1 MIEKIKD
8 YLYLDNYQEGETEGF
23 SIITVYPY
31 LNFDGNKV
39 EDDENRAIEYSH
51 HSKHCK
57 YLISVRSKEAQ
68 DEILSILESFDFP
81 GNPISDCTLNMNEA
95 ELRDY
100 KVSIV
105 RKWFQ
110 LSAAD
115 IIKARDFMVSRSG
128 LGIKTNVPF
137 TRLSEFRK
145 LIHDLRTTRSYRNLW
160 KDEDRFVLG

>member
-1 MIEKIKD
+1 
-8 YLYLDNYQEGETEGF
+8 
-23 SIITVYPY
+23 
-31 LNFDGNKV
+31 
-39 EDDENRAIEYSH
+39 
-51 HSKHCK
+51 
-57 YLISVRSKEAQ
+57 
-68 DEILSILESFDFP
+68 
-81 GNPISDCTLNMNEA
+81 MNEA